1 MNRNTT
7 VPPFCAVAQ
16 IDAQTVELTLNGY
29 IVPPGWA
36 DGELYHSA
44 QTFIDEF
51 KKIDGKYAT
60 ININIGALYGGSVYE
75 GNVIFNTIE
84 NSKSVVNTHVT
95 GLAASMGYQI
105 FLAGTNRTMN
115 ETAQLMAHKAWTLV
129 IGNADDMRKE
139 ALNMDKID
147 NNIKLVTKARSNR
160 TDAQIEEM
168 FSTDTFITAAE
179 AQEYGMA
186 TAVIPL
192 KNSDSNTKDPSNT
205 LDKKN
210 MMSFLKNGFM
220 GGLFPNNSNKPNN
233 AMTQE
238 EIDKKVADAVAAAEA
253 KKDVE
258 HQAAITAKDEEIAA
272 LKPPAAEKKPEG
284 AAPDATA
291 AALQKLTEAIAG
303 LTSKNEALEA
313 KLEKME
319 KQTDD
324 EPPLGKKDGV
334 TPSAQGGKGEKLAT
348 DDWAENL

>member
-1 MNRNTT
+1 M
-7 VPPFCAVAQ
+7 PPFCAVAQ

-105 FLAGTNRTMN
+105 FLAGVNRTMN

-129 IGNADDMRKE
+129 IGNADDIRKE
-139 ALNMDKID
+139 AVILDKID

-168 FSTDTFITAAE
+168 FSTDTFISAAE
-179 AQEYGMA
+179 AKDYGMA

-192 KNSDSNTKDPSNT
+192 KKGDSNKQDPSNT
-205 LDKKN
+205 LDKKQ

-220 GGLFPNNSNKPNN
+220 GGLLFPSNSNKPNIE
-233 AMTQE
+233 MTQE
-238 EIDKKVADAVAAAEA
+238 EIDKKIASAVAAAEA
-253 KKDVE
+253 KKDEE
-258 HQAAITAKDEEIAA
+258 HQAALAAKDEEIAA
-272 LKPPAAEKKPEG
+272 LKPPVAEKKPEG

-291 AALQKLTEAIAG
+291 LALQKLTEAVAG
-303 LTSKNEALEA
+303 LTSKNEALEQ
-313 KLEKME
+313 KLAKME
-319 KQTDD
+319 KQTQG
-324 EPPLGKKDGV
+324 EPPITRNDGIQPGAEGK
-334 TPSAQGGKGEKLAT
+334 EKLST